1 MLRDEEDAGDQRIAR
16 RLLADTRNRGLI
28 LEHVKFF
35 YLESIH
41 RPSLRV
47 TATLKL
53 GGCGRAVTDLFAR
66 IDAARFGCGQ
76 IERVEQIVGRSEDLI
91 DREHLRKERGL
102 DRKS

>member
-35 YLESIH
+35 YLESIN

-53 GGCGRAVTDLFAR
+53 GGCGRAVTDIFAR

-76 IERVEQIVGRSEDLI
+76 VERDRKTVVEGKSVSERVDLGGQRI
-91 DREHLRKERGL
+91 IK
-102 DRKS
+102 K

>member
-1 MLRDEEDAGDQRIAR
+1 MKGEEAPFVARERRQRPALKILPEMLRDEEDAGDQRIAR

-66 IDAARFGCGQ
+66 IDAEIG
-76 IERVEQIVGRSEDLI
+76 
-91 DREHLRKERGL
+91 REHV
-102 DRKS
+102 